1 MSGVGRGSSSSS
13 TSSAAGTQT
22 RAARPAV
29 PLRPML
35 SDGWHLRA
43 VAPASMDT
51 PTEQVLPTWSEL
63 GLAEELLV
71 AVR

>member
-1 MSGVGRGSSSSS
+1 
-13 TSSAAGTQT
+13 
-22 RAARPAV
+22 
-29 PLRPML
+29 ML

-43 VAPASMDT
+43 VAPAAMDT
-51 PTEQVLPTWSEL
+51 PTEQALPTWSEL